1 MATVLD
7 LCTAC
12 MAHLTVEQ
20 SRLALEVLKEEYLE
34 FYLKCC
40 SYNRKIE
47 SAATSE
53 ELVSSEDDA
62 VPYCKKQ
69 KMADKA
75 SRLRNSSQVS
85 FGVPYSD
92 TGHLSHLFEGGLSSS
107 EEEEEEEEEDKN
119 DPTESELIKQDRSDA
134 VLEGGGMSHPPVD

>member
-7 LCTAC
+7 LCTAH

-69 KMADKA
+69 KVADKA

-85 FGVPYSD
+85 FGVLYSD
-92 TGHLSHLFEGGLSSS
+92 TGHLSHLFEGGLLSSK
-107 EEEEEEEEEDKN
+107 EEEEEEDKN
-119 DPTESELIKQDRSDA
+119 DPTESELIKQNRADA
-134 VLEGGGMSHPPVD
+134 

>member
-7 LCTAC
+7 LRTAR

-20 SRLALEVLKEEYLE
+20 SRLALEVLKEECLE

-40 SYNRKIE
+40 TSYNRKIE
-47 SAATSE
+47 SAATLE

-69 KMADKA
+69 K
-75 SRLRNSSQVS
+75 
-85 FGVPYSD
+85 
-92 TGHLSHLFEGGLSSS
+92 
-107 EEEEEEEEEDKN
+107 
-119 DPTESELIKQDRSDA
+119 
-134 VLEGGGMSHPPVD
+134 